1 VTGCRA
7 RPAPRFDEAGQ
18 GFDKARRASYIA
30 SRINLWIVSAMQRV
44 RIGLTG
50 LAFVFVAVLL
60 AAALTSAPAGEVE
73 ITPNSIERNLPSMP
87 SAAGRVAP
95 TEPLAEL
102 GVAPGR
108 ADANTVIS
116 PAPPAQ

>member
-1 VTGCRA
+1 M
-7 RPAPRFDEAGQ
+7 AG
-18 GFDKARRASYIA
+18 
-30 SRINLWIVSAMQRV
+30 RINFGFFAAMQRV

-60 AAALTSAPAGEVE
+60 AAALTRAPAGETE
-73 ITPNSIERNLPSMP
+73 ITPNSIERQGRLQNLPSAVTP
-87 SAAGRVAP
+87 ATP

-108 ADANTVIS
+108 ADANATA
-116 PAPPAQ
+116 PAPEPTQR